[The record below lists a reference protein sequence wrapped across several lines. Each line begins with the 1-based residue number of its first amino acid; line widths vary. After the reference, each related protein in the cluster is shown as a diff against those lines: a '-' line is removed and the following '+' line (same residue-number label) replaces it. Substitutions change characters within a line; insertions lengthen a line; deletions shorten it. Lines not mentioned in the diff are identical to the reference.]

1 MVLTS
6 RTIDSREAFDI
17 GLVAKV
23 VPYDQLPEEVKELA
37 ERISAQGPIALRYA
51 KEAINSG
58 MDLALPQGLR
68 LEADLYFL
76 IQTTDD
82 RMEGIAAFREKRP
95 PRFKGK

>member
-6 RTIDSREAFDI
+6 RVIDSEEASNI

-23 VPYDQLPEEVKELA
+23 VSHNSILREVKELA
-37 ERISAQGPIALRYA
+37 KKISAQGPVALRYA

-58 MDLALPQGLR
+58 MDLTLPQGLR

-82 RMEGIAAFREKRP
+82 RMEGITAFREKRP
-95 PRFKGK
+95 PRFKGE